1 MTSASASPHDQ
12 FFKELMT
19 QPGVACAFLRERL
32 PEAVTA
38 LFADTEPRLEA
49 GSFVDP
55 EFRSQHS
62 DLLFSMDLTSG
73 DPALIYILFEHKS
86 YPDAMVA
93 FQLLRYVIAI
103 WYRYLTGGGGKP
115 LPVIIPM
122 VVYHGAEPWNVPLGF
137 SALFD
142 PALFDPERALA
153 GIVPDFRYFLSDL
166 GSQADHELSR
176 FALLRSGL
184 MALKH
189 ATRDADLVSIEAIVT
204 AEIWHDLFCGVVIK
218 YIFRAFRQIDRD
230 EAIRLLTTIKEKAGP
245 AMVSNIAQ
253 EWIDE
258 GKAMGLLQGIVE
270 GMEQGVAQG
279 MKQGVAQGMEQGI
292 AEGREQGVAQGQAR
306 LLTRQLA
313 RRFGPLPA
321 EVTSRINEAG
331 TETLDT
337 WGERLLDARTLDEV
351 FAPEKASLS

>member
-1 MTSASASPHDQ
+1 MTTASASPHDQ

-19 QPGVACAFLRERL
+19 QPGVAGAFLRERL

-38 LFADTEPRLEA
+38 LFADAEPRLES

-55 EFRSQHS
+55 EFRNQHS
-62 DLLFSMDLTSG
+62 DLLFSMDLKSG
-73 DPALIYILFEHKS
+73 EQALVYILFEHKS

-93 FQLLRYVIAI
+93 FQLLRYLIAI

-115 LPVIIPM
+115 LPLIIPM

-142 PALFDPERALA
+142 PNPALA
-153 GIVPDFRYFLSDL
+153 RIVPDFRYFLSDL
-166 GSQADHELSR
+166 GAQADNELSR

-189 ATRDADLVSIEAIVT
+189 ATRDADIVSIEAIIT

-230 EAIRLLTTIKEKAGP
+230 EVVRLLTTIKEKAGP

-258 GKAMGLLQGIVE
+258 GKAMG
-270 GMEQGVAQG
+270 
-279 MKQGVAQGMEQGI
+279 I
-292 AEGREQGVAQGQAR
+292 AN
-306 LLTRQLA
+306 LLTRQL
-313 RRFGPLPA
+313 RHRFGSLPA
-321 EVTSRINEAG
+321 EVTARMKDADTDALE
-331 TETLDT
+331 T
-337 WGERLLDARTLDEV
+337 WGEKLLDARTLDEV

>member
-1 MTSASASPHDQ
+1 MTNASASLHDH
-12 FFKELMT
+12 FFKEL
-19 QPGVACAFLRERL
+19 C
-32 PEAVTA
+32 
-38 LFADTEPRLEA
+38 
-49 GSFVDP
+49 FVDP
-55 EFRSQHS
+55 DLRSQHS
-62 DLLFSMDLTSG
+62 DLLFSMDLKSG
-73 DPALIYILFEHKS
+73 EPALVYILFEHKS

-93 FQLLRYVIAI
+93 FQLLRYLIAI
-103 WYRYLTGGGGKP
+103 WYRYLSGGGGRP

-122 VVYHGAEPWNVPLGF
+122 VVYHGAEPWNVPPDF

-142 PALFDPERALA
+142 PDEALA

-166 GSQADHELSR
+166 GAQSDHELSR

-189 ATRDADLVSIEAIVT
+189 ATRDADIVSIEAIVT

-218 YIFRAFRQIDRD
+218 YIFRAFRQIDYD
-230 EAIRLLTTIKEKAGP
+230 EAVRLLTTIKEKAGP

-258 GKAMGLLQGIVE
+258 GKALGLLQGIVE
-270 GMEQGVAQG
+270 GMEQGKAE
-279 MKQGVAQGMEQGI
+279 GMEQG
-292 AEGREQGVAQGQAR
+292 VARGQAR
-306 LLTRQLA
+306 LLTRQLT
-313 RRFGPLPA
+313 RRFGTLPA
-321 EVTSRINEAG
+321 EVTARIDEAG

>member
-1 MTSASASPHDQ
+1 MTTASASPHDQ

-19 QPGVACAFLRERL
+19 QPGVACAFLGERL

-38 LFADTEPRLEA
+38 LFADTEPRLES

-62 DLLFSMDLTSG
+62 DLLFSMDLKSG
-73 DPALIYILFEHKS
+73 EPALIYILFEHKS

-93 FQLLRYVIAI
+93 FQLLRYLIAI

-122 VVYHGAEPWNVPLGF
+122 VVYHGAEPWNVPLDF

-142 PALFDPERALA
+142 PSGALA

-166 GSQADHELSR
+166 GAQADNELSR

-189 ATRDADLVSIEAIVT
+189 ATRDADIVSIEAIVT

-230 EAIRLLTTIKEKAGP
+230 EAVRLLTTIKEKAGP

-258 GKAMGLLQGIVE
+258 GKALGLLQGIVE
-270 GMEQGVAQG
+270 GMEQGKAE
-279 MKQGVAQGMEQGI
+279 GMEQG
-292 AEGREQGVAQGQAR
+292 VARGQAR
-306 LLTRQLA
+306 LLTRQLT
-313 RRFGPLPA
+313 RRFGTLPA
-321 EVTSRINEAG
+321 EVTARIDEAG

-351 FAPEKASLS
+351 FAPERASLS

>member
-1 MTSASASPHDQ
+1 MTTASASASPHDQ

-19 QPGVACAFLRERL
+19 QPGVASAFLRERL

-38 LFADTEPRLEA
+38 LFADMEPRLES

-62 DLLFSMDLTSG
+62 DLLFSLDLKSG
-73 DPALIYILFEHKS
+73 EPALVYILFEHKS
-86 YPDAMVA
+86 YPDALVA
-93 FQLLRYVIAI
+93 FQLLRYLIAV
-103 WYRYLTGGGGKP
+103 WYRYLGGGGGKP

-122 VVYHGAEPWNVPLGF
+122 VVYHGAESWNVPMSF

-142 PALFDPERALA
+142 PDPALA

-166 GSQADHELSR
+166 GAQADHELSR

-189 ATRDADLVSIEAIVT
+189 ATRDADIVSIEAIVT

-230 EAIRLLTTIKEKAGP
+230 EVARLLTTIKEKAGP

-258 GKAMGLLQGIVE
+258 GKALGLRQGIVE
-270 GMEQGVAQG
+270 GMEQG
-279 MKQGVAQGMEQGI
+279 I
-292 AEGREQGVAQGQAR
+292 AEGRAQGQAR
-306 LLTRQLA
+306 LLTRQLT

-321 EVTSRINEAG
+321 EVTSRIDAAG
-331 TETLDT
+331 TETLET
-337 WGERLLDARTLDEV
+337 WADKLLDARTLDEV

>member
-38 LFADTEPRLEA
+38 LFTEFEPRLES

-55 EFRSQHS
+55 EFRSHHS
-62 DLLFSMDLTSG
+62 DLLFSLDLKSG

-103 WYRYLTGGGGKP
+103 WYRYLSGGGGKP
-115 LPVIIPM
+115 LPLIIPM

-142 PALFDPERALA
+142 PEEALA

-166 GSQADHELSR
+166 GAQADHELSR

-189 ATRDADLVSIEAIVT
+189 ATRDADIVSIEAIVT

-218 YIFRAFRQIDRD
+218 YIFKAFRKIDRD
-230 EAIRLLTTIKEKAGP
+230 EVMRLLTRIEEKAGSV
-245 AMVSNIAQ
+245 MVSNIAQ

-258 GKAMGLLQGIVE
+258 GKALGLLQGVAE
-270 GMEQGVAQG
+270 GMAQGVAEG
-279 MKQGVAQGMEQGI
+279 MARGE
-292 AEGREQGVAQGQAR
+292 AR
-306 LLTRQLA
+306 LLTRQLT
-313 RRFGPLPA
+313 RRFGTLPA
-321 EVTSRINEAG
+321 DVTARMEDADTYTLEAWA
-331 TETLDT
+331 D
-337 WGERLLDARTLDEV
+337 RLLDARTLDEV
-351 FAPEKASLS
+351 FAAEKSSLS

>member
-1 MTSASASPHDQ
+1 
-12 FFKELMT
+12 
-19 QPGVACAFLRERL
+19 
-32 PEAVTA
+32 
-38 LFADTEPRLEA
+38 
-49 GSFVDP
+49 
-55 EFRSQHS
+55 
-62 DLLFSMDLTSG
+62 MDLKSG
-73 DPALIYILFEHKS
+73 NPALIYILFEHKS

-142 PALFDPERALA
+142 PDLFDPDGALA

-189 ATRDADLVSIEAIVT
+189 ATRDADIVSIEAIVT

-230 EAIRLLTTIKEKAGP
+230 EAVRLLTTIKEKAGP

-258 GKAMGLLQGIVE
+258 GKALGLLQGIVE

-279 MKQGVAQGMEQGI
+279 MEQGVAQGMEQGKAEGMEQGI

-306 LLTRQLA
+306 LLTRQLT

-321 EVTSRINEAG
+321 EVTSRIDAAG

-337 WGERLLDARTLDEV
+337 WGERLLDAQTLDEV

>member
-1 MTSASASPHDQ
+1 MTTASASPHDQ

-19 QPGVACAFLRERL
+19 QPGVASAFLCERL

-38 LFADTEPRLEA
+38 LFADTEPRLES

-55 EFRSQHS
+55 EFRNQHS
-62 DLLFSMDLTSG
+62 DVLFSMDLKSG
-73 DPALIYILFEHKS
+73 DPALVYILFEHKS

-93 FQLLRYVIAI
+93 FQLLRYLIAI
-103 WYRYLTGGGGKP
+103 WYRYLSGGGGKP
-115 LPVIIPM
+115 LPLIIPM
-122 VVYHGAEPWNVPLGF
+122 VVYHGAESWNVPLGF

-142 PALFDPERALA
+142 PALFDPDGALA

-166 GSQADHELSR
+166 GAQADHELSH

-189 ATRDADLVSIEAIVT
+189 ATRDADIVSIEAIVT

-218 YIFRAFRQIDRD
+218 YIFRAFRRIDR
-230 EAIRLLTTIKEKAGP
+230 EEVVRLLTTIKEKAGP
-245 AMVSNIAQ
+245 VMVSNIAQ

-258 GKAMGLLQGIVE
+258 GKAQGLL
-270 GMEQGVAQG
+270 
-279 MKQGVAQGMEQGI
+279 QGMEQGI
-292 AEGREQGVAQGQAR
+292 ARGQAR
-306 LLTRQLA
+306 LLTRQLT
-313 RRFGPLPA
+313 RRFGTLPA
-321 EVTSRINEAG
+321 EVTIRIDEAD